1 MCGIFA
7 YMGHEPL
14 SIIEALKVLQ
24 ILELE
29 QERPSESSPLGGDG
43 AGIAFLDERGK
54 FIVEKVGKTKASPVY
69 DLRLLL
75 GKTTLSSHLILGHVR
90 QAWSK
95 FEKTIEHKECAQ
107 PYKPLCP
114 YNFNLVSA
122 HNGIVQNYLDLKG
135 KLNASH
141 YFESQKV
148 KKIIDSE
155 VIPHL
160 FEELLSELKDT
171 RRATHALF
179 EQIKGSN
186 IHGNTAVIIYAN
198 KSEAH
203 LNIIQK
209 GRTRG
214 LVIWTSPKNEV
225 LLCSREQ
232 PAEKI
237 LNKFMKENSFRKIVE
252 ISHKDSVNLEAHFN
266 LNLPEPQK
274 SAQTVT

>member
-14 SIIEALKVLQ
+14 SIIEVLKVLQ

-29 QERPSESSPLGGDG
+29 QERLSESSPLGGDG
-43 AGIAFLDERGK
+43 AGIAFLDKRSK
-54 FIVEKVGKTKASPVY
+54 FTVEKAGKANISPVY
-69 DLRLLL
+69 DLRLLV
-75 GKTTLSSHLILGHVR
+75 GKTAVSSCLVLGHVR
-90 QAWSK
+90 QASPE
-95 FEKTIEHKECAQ
+95 FEKTIEHKECTQ

-114 YNFNLVSA
+114 YDFNLVSA
-122 HNGIVQNYLDLKG
+122 HNGIVQNYLDLKD
-135 KLNASH
+135 KLSASH
-141 YFESQKV
+141 SFESQKV

-160 FEELLSELKDT
+160 FEELLSETKDT
-171 RRATHALF
+171 RKATHALF

-186 IHGNTAVIIYAN
+186 THGNTAVMFYAN

-203 LNIIQK
+203 LNVLQK

-232 PAEKI
+232 PVEKI
-237 LNKFMKENSFRKIVE
+237 LNEFMLENCFRKIVE
-252 ISHKDSVNLEAHFN
+252 ISHKDSVNLEAHFSFA
-266 LNLPEPQK
+266 L
-274 SAQTVT
+274 